1 MKSDVIAKPAMAVG
15 TFTTVPSAAPDAH
28 DAAHVSYTQ
37 RLSARASCADHGAP
51 DASLLSVMPY
61 ASSV

>member
-15 TFTTVPSAAPDAH
+15 TFTTVPSAAPAAH
-28 DAAHVSYTQ
+28 DAAHVSCTQ
-37 RLSARASCADHGAP
+37 RLRARASCAVHEAP

-61 ASSV
+61 AYSV